1 MKAKV
6 DTLLGAHTSIAGG
19 IHNAIYEGESIGCT
33 TVQLFTA
40 NQRQWKARSISQDEV
55 LLFQQ
60 ALQETGLG
68 HIMSHSSYLVNL
80 GSPDPEVLE
89 RSREAFREEIVR
101 CLQLGISYLNF
112 HPGSALDDT
121 PEKCLERIVESLLS
135 FRDLFTGKETLRLY
149 IETTAGQGSQV
160 GRSFEEIGFLVDK
173 TKEELP
179 IGVCIDTCHIF
190 AAGYDL
196 RTEEAVAKTLKEFDK
211 KVGLKFL
218 GALHLNDAVRGL
230 GSHVDRHEEI
240 GEGEIGLDGFRA
252 IMRHPK
258 LRPLPKYLETPGGP
272 PFWEKEIKL
281 LRSFLE

>member
-1 MKAKV
+1 MIAKV

-19 IHNAIYEGESIGCT
+19 IHNAIYEGKSIGCT
-33 TVQLFTA
+33 TVQCFTA

-55 LLFQQ
+55 DLFQK
-60 ALQETGLG
+60 ALEETGLS

-89 RSREAFREEIVR
+89 RSREAFREEIIR

-121 PEKCLERIVESLLS
+121 PAKCLDRIVESLLG
-135 FRDLFTGKETLRLY
+135 FRDLFNGKETLKLY
-149 IETTAGQGSQV
+149 IETTAGQGTQV
-160 GRSFEEIGFLVDK
+160 GRSFEEVGYLVDK
-173 TKEELP
+173 TKAELP

-190 AAGYDL
+190 AAGYDIRGADAL
-196 RTEEAVAKTLKEFDK
+196 AKTLKEFEK

-218 GALHLNDAVRGL
+218 GALHLNDSIRGL
-230 GSHVDRHEEI
+230 GSHVDRHEQI
-240 GEGEIGLDGFRA
+240 GEGEIGLEAFRA

-258 LRPLPKYLETPGGP
+258 LKSLPKYLETPGGP
-272 PFWEKEIKL
+272 PFWEKEIAL